1 MNSNTLEGLKE
12 YVRCPIGGPKEYV
25 MINKMSCWGGGPKEY
40 VLISKMSYWG
50 GGGGEDLR
58 ICPDK

>member
-25 MINKMSCWGGGPKEY
+25 MINKMSCWGGG
-40 VLISKMSYWG
+40 G
-50 GGGGEDLR
+50 GGGGDL
-58 ICPDK
+58 KNMS